1 MVPTYRKR
9 PDGSLFINKTKK
21 HVRSFWLLGQ
31 PKTLVLQAAG
41 AADQADRVLSVPF
54 QVDTQGHFEWAY
66 LMAHARSAGGVDNKD
81 FAIKIFDP
89 GTRRDLMN
97 EEIHAATI
105 CGTARRPGIL
115 TETYLLNT
123 ENAGRELQ
131 FSVRNLRNDVNNV
144 EIALHG
150 RRWYHKESPPDVQEE
165 MRSFFQHKERTTH
178 YWLTTKGGFLTLA
191 ANEDLVNSQAPIM
204 EADDE
209 ADTEVFKIT
218 AHSTGAFDFRLRELA
233 SGKTLMNEFVRVES
247 GWGNAEFPF
256 VFQESLLIERNYDV
270 AVDIRDLSGAENQV
284 WLTFHCRRL
293 WYR

>member
-9 PDGSLFINKTKK
+9 PDGSLFINKTKR
-21 HVRSFWLLGQ
+21 HVRSFWLMGD
-31 PKTLVLQAAG
+31 PKTIALAAAG
-41 AADQADRVLSVPF
+41 GAGDSVLGVPF
-54 QVDTQGHFEWAY
+54 EVDTQGHFEWAY
-66 LMAHARSAGGVDNKD
+66 IMAHARDDQGVVNSD
-81 FAIKIFDP
+81 FLIKIYDP

-97 EEIHAATI
+97 EPIHAATL

-131 FSVRNLRNDVNNV
+131 ISVINLRNRPNNV

-150 RRWYHKESPPDVQEE
+150 RRWYHKEAPADVQQE
-165 MRSFFQHKERTTH
+165 MREFFQYKERTTT
-178 YWLTTKGGFLTLA
+178 YWLTTKGGFFTLGPLQELLNNA
-191 ANEDLVNSQAPIM
+191 APIM

-218 AHSTGAFDFRLRELA
+218 AFSDGPFDFRLRELA
-233 SGKTLMNEFVRVES
+233 SGKTISNDFVRVES

-256 VFQESLLIERNYDV
+256 VFQESLLIERNYDI
-270 AVDIRDLSGAENQV
+270 AVDVRDLSALSQNRIF
-284 WLTFHCRRL
+284 LTFHARRL

>member
-9 PDGSLFINKTKK
+9 PDGTLFINKTKK
-21 HVRSFWLLGQ
+21 HVRSFWLLGD
-31 PKTLVLQAAG
+31 PKTIVTAVAG
-41 AADQADRVLSVPF
+41 AAGDAVLGVPF
-54 QVDTQGHFEWAY
+54 EVDTQGHFEWAY
-66 LMAHARSAGGVDNKD
+66 IMAHARNAQGIDNKD
-81 FAIKIFDP
+81 FTLKIFDP

-131 FSVRNLRNDVNNV
+131 ISVRNLDPLYANNI

-150 RRWYHKESPPDVQEE
+150 RRWYHKESPPDVQQE
-165 MRSFFQHKERTTH
+165 MREFFQHKERTTH
-178 YWLTTKGGFLTLA
+178 YWLTTKEGVIVLGPGAELINNA
-191 ANEDLVNSQAPIM
+191 APIM

-218 AHSTGAFDFRLRELA
+218 AFADGPFEFRLRELA
-233 SGKTLMNEFVRVES
+233 TGKTISNDYIRVEN

-270 AVDIRDLSGAENQV
+270 AVDIRDLSGLQQNRV
-284 WLTFHCRRL
+284 FLTFHARRL

>member
-9 PDGSLFINKTKK
+9 PDGSLFINRTKK
-21 HVRSFWLLGQ
+21 HVRSFWLLGD
-31 PKTLVLQAAG
+31 PRTLVLTPAG
-41 AADQADRVLSVPF
+41 TPGDTILGVPF
-54 QVDTQGHFEWAY
+54 DVDTQGHFEWAY
-66 LMAHARSAGGVDNKD
+66 IMAHAVNQIGEVNKN
-81 FAIKIFDP
+81 FTIRVFDP

-97 EEIHAATI
+97 EEIHAFTI
-105 CGTARRPGIL
+105 AGTARRPGIL

-131 FSVRNLRNDVNNV
+131 ISVRNLDPTYENNV
-144 EIALHG
+144 QIALHG
-150 RRWYHKESPPDVQEE
+150 RRWYHKESPADVQDE
-165 MRSFFQHKERTTH
+165 MRSYFQHKERTTH
-178 YWLTTKGGFLTLA
+178 YWLTTNGGFVTLGPL
-191 ANEDLVNSQAPIM
+191 EELLNSQAPIM

-218 AHSTGAFDFRLRELA
+218 AFSDGAFDFRLRELA
-233 SGKTLMNEFVRVES
+233 SNKTLMNDFVRVES

-270 AVDIRDLSGAENQV
+270 AVDIRDLSGLAQNRV
-284 WLTFHCRRL
+284 FLTFHCRRL

>member
-1 MVPTYRKR
+1 M
-9 PDGSLFINKTKK
+9 FINKTKR
-21 HVRSFWLLGQ
+21 HVRSYWLLGD
-31 PKTLVLQAAG
+31 PKTITVAAAG
-41 AADQADRVLSVPF
+41 AAGDTVLGTPF

-66 LMAHARSAGGVDNKD
+66 IMAHAVDAQGVENKD
-81 FAIKIFDP
+81 FTIKIFDP

-105 CGTARRPGIL
+105 AGTARRPGIL

-131 FSVRNLRNDVNNV
+131 ISVRNLRAVENNI

-178 YWLTTKGGFLTLA
+178 YWLTTKGGSFTLTPLQ
-191 ANEDLVNSQAPIM
+191 ELLNSQAPIM

-218 AHSTGAFDFRLRELA
+218 AFSDGPFDFRLRELA
-233 SGKTLMNEFVRVES
+233 SGKTISNDFVRIES

-270 AVDIRDLSGAENQV
+270 AVDIRDLSALSQNRV
-284 WLTFHCRRL
+284 FLTFHARRL

>member
-9 PDGSLFINKTKK
+9 PDGTLFINKTKK
-21 HVRSFWLLGQ
+21 HVRSFWVLGQ
-31 PKTLVLQAAG
+31 PKTIVAAVAGTPGASVLG
-41 AADQADRVLSVPF
+41 VPF
-54 QVDTQGHFEWAY
+54 EVDTQGHFEWAY
-66 LMAHARSAGGVDNKD
+66 IMAHARNQIGVDNKD
-81 FAIKIFDP
+81 FLLKIFDP

-97 EEIHAATI
+97 DAIHAETI

-131 FSVRNLRNDVNNV
+131 ISVENLDPLYQNNI

-165 MRSFFQHKERTTH
+165 MRNYFQHKERTTH
-178 YWLTTKGGFLTLA
+178 YWLTTKGGVVVLA
-191 ANEDLVNSQAPIM
+191 AGQELINNAAPLM

-218 AHSTGAFDFRLRELA
+218 SKSDGPFEFRLRELA
-233 SGKTLMNEFVRVES
+233 TGKTISNDYIRVEN

-270 AVDIRDLSGAENQV
+270 AVDIRDLSGLQQNRV
-284 WLTFHCRRL
+284 FLTFHARRL

>member
-9 PDGSLFINKTKK
+9 PDGSLFINKTKR
-21 HVRSFWLLGQ
+21 HVRSFWVLGQ
-31 PKTLVLQAAG
+31 PKTLALAAPGG
-41 AADQADRVLSVPF
+41 ADLIQGVPF
-54 QVDTQGHFEWAY
+54 EVDTQGHFEWAY
-66 LMAHARSAGGVDNKD
+66 LMAHARDANGVENKD
-81 FAIKIFDP
+81 FKLKIFDP

-97 EEIHAATI
+97 EFIHGATI

-131 FSVRNLRNDVNNV
+131 ISVQNLRAGLANNV
-144 EIALHG
+144 EVALHG

-165 MRSFFQHKERTTH
+165 IRSFFQHKERTTH
-178 YWLTTKGGFLTLA
+178 YWLTTKGGEIVLTPGQEL
-191 ANEDLVNSQAPIM
+191 LNSQAPIM

-218 AHSTGAFDFRLRELA
+218 AFSDGPFEFRLRELA
-233 SGKTLMNEFVRVES
+233 SGKTISNDFVRVEN

-256 VFQESLLIERNYDV
+256 VFQESLLIERNYDI
-270 AVDIRDLSGAENQV
+270 AVDVRDLSGLSQNRIF
-284 WLTFHCRRL
+284 LTFHARRL

>member
-9 PDGSLFINKTKK
+9 PSGELYINKTKR
-21 HVRSFWLLGQ
+21 HVRSFWVLGDPKTISLAPGGSLLG
-31 PKTLVLQAAG
+31 
-41 AADQADRVLSVPF
+41 VPF
-54 QVDTQGHFEWAY
+54 EVDTQGHFEWAY
-66 LMAHARSAGGVDNKD
+66 LMAHARDQIGMVNSD
-81 FAIKIFDP
+81 FTLKIFDP

-97 EEIHAATI
+97 EPIHAATI

-131 FSVRNLRNDVNNV
+131 ISVQNLHPVYDNNI
-144 EIALHG
+144 EIVLHG

-165 MRSFFQHKERTTH
+165 MRSYFMHKERTTH
-178 YWLTTKGGFLTLA
+178 YWLTTKGGSFVLTAGQELL
-191 ANEDLVNSQAPIM
+191 NNLAPIM

-209 ADTEVFKIT
+209 ADTEVYKIT
-218 AHSTGAFDFRLRELA
+218 SFSDGPFEFRLRELA
-233 SGKTLMNEFVRVES
+233 SGKTISNDFVRVEN

-256 VFQESLLIERNYDV
+256 VFQESLLIERNYDI
-270 AVDIRDLSGAENQV
+270 AVDIRDLSGLQQNRIF
-284 WLTFHCRRL
+284 LTFHARRL

>member
-9 PDGSLFINKTKK
+9 PDGTLFINKTKR
-21 HVRSFWLLGQ
+21 HVRSFWLMGE
-31 PKTLVLQAAG
+31 PKTLALAAPGAAG
-41 AADQADRVLSVPF
+41 DEILGTPF
-54 QVDTQGHFEWAY
+54 EVDTQGHFEWAY
-66 LMAHARSAGGVDNKD
+66 IMAHARDENGVENKD
-81 FAIKIFDP
+81 FLVKVFDP

-97 EEIHAATI
+97 EYIHAATI
-105 CGTARRPGIL
+105 AGTARRPGIL

-123 ENAGRELQ
+123 ENAARELQ
-131 FSVRNLRNDVNNV
+131 IAVKNLRTGLANNI

-165 MRSFFQHKERTTH
+165 IRSYFQHKERTTH
-178 YWLTTKGGFLTLA
+178 YWLTTKGGFFALGPGESLINNT
-191 ANEDLVNSQAPIM
+191 APIM

-218 AHSTGAFDFRLRELA
+218 SFSDGPFEFRLRELA
-233 SGKTLMNEFVRVES
+233 SGKTISNDFIRVEN

-256 VFQESLLIERNYDV
+256 VFQESLLIERNYDI
-270 AVDIRDLSGAENQV
+270 AVDVRDLSGLSENRIF
-284 WLTFHCRRL
+284 LTFHARRL